1 MDHRN
6 DYYASLLLTSLV
18 FAPKHEFIQDDP
30 TGLVDKIYAYIEQR
44 TSSESRQHLVQA
56 LSPWNPAQV
65 TTQQD
70 YLSVQRQ
77 QAQYAFEQPHLPITT
92 WPTLLPKPDTPLLMK
107 TFTLPP
113 HLTVSHFFAPP
124 YVCARIFEDH
134 PITFPWSNSVFQAN
148 VPPLEA
154 MERMVTMD
162 LLYDFLNNIQ
172 NNPKEGVKWLLDIKL
187 LFLTNTFTNTPL
199 EIVGN
204 QHGVHPDQPGYQFEQ
219 LLVEALFTHLFRLPL
234 SQVRP
239 IFYTDVMMGLCK
251 LAPTL
256 MAPAL
261 GKAIQLC
268 FYRLPS
274 MDMDGFLRFADFFA
288 HHLSLF
294 SFTWNWKDWS
304 SFVSLPDSVEYRF
317 LCTVLIKMTRL
328 AYFDRILQSLPP
340 SFTELYT
347 SLEPK
352 PCEELTKN
360 MDSTFQAFAASFMD
374 MLPLKPPQDEL
385 EQYVQQ
391 FQKNS
396 QADWHQVR
404 SCTFMCLL
412 KYGQAT
418 VSHTMTVLERYV
430 PLLHV
435 WTMEGSHSH
444 PTWAY
449 LEAVFEVWQRHS
461 QFFLI
466 VLEKII
472 QYRLVT
478 PLDVLMWTFELL
490 PFQNTPNAPLFF
502 LEVLCLTIRKA
513 LHRIDYVEDKLK
525 SAIENHESDEIV
537 EKLER
542 NLTKAN
548 QEKRQLFLFVVQNLL
563 QMFTSHLEGSQLT
576 EDQRTHWQHW
586 VLGSLVS
593 VVRMYVADFDSALK
607 NEILQCLEAEAST
620 LPLVIQVLTAVLS
633 ME

>member
-1 MDHRN
+1 AAELSHKPHAYAALLSTITSLNPEIGQAILDETHSHCVVALAEDRVSNVRTLFRFFAYCVTLGVIEPNSFKNNLQLFVDSLSNGQMDHRN

-239 IFYTDVMMGLCK
+239 IFYTDVMMGL
-251 LAPTL
+251 
-256 MAPAL
+256 
-261 GKAIQLC
+261 
-268 FYRLPS
+268 Y
-274 MDMDGFLRFADFFA
+274 
-288 HHLSLF
+288 
-294 SFTWNWKDWS
+294 WS

-435 WTMEGSHSH
+435 WTME
-444 PTWAY
+444 
-449 LEAVFEVWQRHS
+449 EQ
-461 QFFLI
+461 
-466 VLEKII
+466 KKK
-472 QYRLVT
+472 
-478 PLDVLMWTFELL
+478 
-490 PFQNTPNAPLFF
+490 NTPNAPLFF